1 MSRSQTGTQAPQK
14 AGPHTS
20 DATATPIKHLVV
32 IYQENHSFDNYFG
45 TYPNALNP
53 AGEPA
58 FHAAPGTPSV
68 RGLTGQLIDHN
79 PNLASP
85 FRLDRSQEL
94 TCDNNHGYAP
104 LQAAYDKGLV
114 DQFVQAA
121 GPKGA
126 GCSPTLTMGHYDG
139 NTVTGLW
146 EYAQHFA
153 MSDDNFD
160 DTYGPSSPSIV
171 NLISGQ
177 TAGAVASAPAPA
189 VVGGTLIANIGPAH
203 DDCAGGGATKAEMT
217 GQNIGDL
224 LDARQVTWGWFD
236 GGFKPTSTVNGTP
249 VCASRHTSITGVTT
263 TDYSG
268 GDDPFQ
274 YYASTGNP
282 YHLPPATPAMIG
294 HSDQANHQYD
304 LSDFWTAADAASCP
318 LCRSSVRPPTSRA
331 TPGVLT
337 RSTSR
342 TSS

>member
-282 YHLPPATPAMIG
+282 YHLPPADTG
-294 HSDQANHQYD
+294 HD
-304 LSDFWTAADAASCP
+304 
-318 LCRSSVRPPTSRA
+318 
-331 TPGVLT
+331 
-337 RSTSR
+337 R
-342 TSS
+342 TQ